1 MSEQVN
7 NQPKSER
14 GSTVAPP
21 RNQAAQYGVGA
32 VLLLVAVVV
41 FVFVVIKPVH
51 VLPIIDEAPEYT
63 LIDQDGNIFTSEQL
77 LGRVVMY
84 DFVYTRCTDACP
96 AMTSEMMRLALHL
109 DERGLLGE
117 EVVLVSMT
125 FDPERD
131 TLERFAA
138 YRQMLNIEEFDG
150 WYWVT
155 GDPVDVKR
163 TVGADFGVFFDRV
176 DVEGQPGYE
185 FAHESTF
192 VLVDSDGRIRMEYRF
207 LEGMNRSTRHI
218 DWLLAEDNSPFWL
231 QPFYRISHFFGF
243 YSS

>member
-1 MSEQVN
+1 MSEQLKRQVQSESPLA
-7 NQPKSER
+7 QPR
-14 GSTVAPP
+14 DQVV
-21 RNQAAQYGVGA
+21 RYGAGGVM
-32 VLLLVAVVV
+32 LLVAVII

-51 VLPIIDEAPEYT
+51 VLPVIDQAPQYE
-63 LIDQDGNIFTSEQL
+63 LIDQDGNAFTSEQL
-77 LGRVVMY
+77 HGRVVMY

-96 AMTSEMMRLALHL
+96 AMTSEMMRLALYL
-109 DERGLLGE
+109 DEQDMLGD

-125 FDPERD
+125 FDPGRD
-131 TLERFAA
+131 TLERFAE
-138 YRQMLNIEEFDG
+138 YREMLNIEGFDG

-155 GDPVDVKR
+155 GEPANIKR

-176 DVEGQPGYE
+176 EVEGQPGYE

-192 VLVDSDGRIRMEYRF
+192 VLVDPDGQIRMEYRF

-218 DWLLAEDNSPFWL
+218 NWLLAEENAPFWL
-231 QPFYRISHFFGF
+231 QPVYRISHSFGF